1 MMHVA
6 AEVIDR
12 EKNVHI
18 RNPSRK
24 KPRKFGIATRKI
36 CRKTTKYTTMVNSGF
51 ISVQPTPRYVPR
63 DLVLISR
70 STRYLRSVR

>member
-6 AEVIDR
+6 AEVTER
-12 EKNVHI
+12 AKKVHI

-24 KPRKFGIATRKI
+24 KAEKVRDRHAEDMPKM
-36 CRKTTKYTTMVNSGF
+36 TTVHDDGEQG
-51 ISVQPTPRYVPR
+51 VHQRPPTPRYVPR